1 MEHWQSAAR
10 PPEGWTGCVVTI
22 GSFDGVH
29 RGHQAV
35 LRLAVARGR
44 SLGLPVVVYT
54 FDRHPRAVVRADQA
68 PAQLTTPAERAR
80 LIAGLGVDYLVTQPF
95 TERFAALAPGDFV
108 QSVLVDGLNASLVVE
123 GADFRFGRFAAG
135 GVDDLAAMGIIHG
148 FSVEVLELQAAGG
161 YAGAAYSSTLAR
173 GLIAAGDLTGARE
186 VLGRPHRVTGVAGR
200 AGRPSAGRGR
210 LTVRVDPYAALPT
223 PGTYRGTLHLDGV
236 ALPARILVRPD
247 AGEPGE
253 VQVEVRDEGAGLAAV
268 GDVALDLLARIAAPA
283 AGSLRPA
290 GVLP

>member
-1 MEHWQSAAR
+1 MEHWQSAAQT
-10 PPEGWTGCVVTI
+10 PPGWTGCVVTI

-35 LRLAVARGR
+35 IRLAVARGR
-44 SLGLPVVVYT
+44 SLGLPVVVLT
-54 FDRHPRAVVRADQA
+54 FDRHPRAVVRADHA
-68 PAQLTTPAERAR
+68 PALLTTPAERAR
-80 LIAGLGVDYLVTQPF
+80 LIAGLGVDYLITQPF
-95 TERFAALAPGDFV
+95 TDRFAALSPGDFV
-108 QSVLVDGLNASLVVE
+108 QSVLVDGLNTSLVVE

-148 FSVEVLELQAAGG
+148 FAVEVLELQAAGG
-161 YAGAAYSSTLAR
+161 YAGATYSSTLAR
-173 GLIAAGDLTGARE
+173 GLIAAGDLTGARA

-200 AGRPSAGRGR
+200 AARPSAGRGR
-210 LTVRVDPYAALPT
+210 LVVRVSPYAALPT
-223 PGTYRGTLHLDGV
+223 PGAYRGTLHLDDV

-268 GDVALDLLARIAAPA
+268 GDVALDLLDRIAAPA
-283 AGSLRPA
+283 ADPLRPA
-290 GVLP
+290 GILP